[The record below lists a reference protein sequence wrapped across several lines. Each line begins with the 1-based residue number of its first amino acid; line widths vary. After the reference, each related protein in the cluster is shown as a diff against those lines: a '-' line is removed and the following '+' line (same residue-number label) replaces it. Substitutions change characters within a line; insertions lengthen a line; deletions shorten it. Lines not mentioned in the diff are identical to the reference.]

1 MNVIIFG
8 PPGAGKGTQSKR
20 LEKDRGYIQLSTGDM
35 LRSAISSGSE
45 LGQKVKSILHDGG
58 LVSDEIVNALIE
70 EKLVAHAGVP
80 GFIYDGFPRT
90 IAQAKEL
97 DQLLEQRGTKIHKVI
112 NLKVDEN
119 ELMERVAKRFTEQG
133 RKDDTPDTFKSR
145 ILKYKAETAPL
156 LEVYNEQGKM
166 VEVNG
171 MQDVETVAKSIAI
184 TLGTE

>member
-20 LEKDRGYIQLSTGDM
+20 LENDRGYVQLSTGDM

-45 LGQKVKSILHDGG
+45 LGRTVKSILDEGG

-70 EKLVAHAGVP
+70 EKLVAHAGIP

-90 IAQAKEL
+90 VAQANAL
-97 DQLLEQRGTKIHKVI
+97 DHLLEQRGTKIHTVI

-119 ELMERVAKRFTEQG
+119 ELMERVAKRFAEQG

-156 LEVYNEQGKM
+156 LEIYREQGKL

-171 MQDVETVAKSIAI
+171 MEDVETVAQSIAR
-184 TLGTE
+184 TLDTE

>member
-20 LEKDRGYIQLSTGDM
+20 LEKDRGYLQLSTGDM
-35 LRSAISSGSE
+35 LRSAISSGTE
-45 LGQKVKSILHDGG
+45 LGQKVKSVLDEGG

-70 EKLVAHAGVP
+70 EKLETHAGIP

-90 IAQAKEL
+90 VAQANAL
-97 DQLLEQRGTKIHKVI
+97 DHLLEQRGTKIFRVF

-119 ELMERVAKRFTEQG
+119 ELMERVAKRYAEQG

-156 LEVYNEQGKM
+156 LKIYEEQGKL
-166 VEVNG
+166 VLVDG
-171 MQDVETVAKSIAI
+171 MANVETVAKSIA
-184 TLGTE
+184 LVLDSK

>member
-20 LEKDRGYIQLSTGDM
+20 LENDRGYVQLSTGDM
-35 LRSAISSGSE
+35 LRSAIASGSE
-45 LGQKVKSILHDGG
+45 LGRKVKSILDEGG

-70 EKLVAHAGVP
+70 EKLETHAGVP

-90 IAQAKEL
+90 IAQAKAL
-97 DQLLEQRGTKIHKVI
+97 DQLLEQRGTRIHTVI

-119 ELMERVAKRFTEQG
+119 VLMERVANRFAEQG
-133 RKDDTPDTFKSR
+133 RKDDTPETFKSR

-156 LEVYNEQGKM
+156 LEIYRQQGKL
-166 VEVNG
+166 VELDG
-171 MQDVETVAKSIAI
+171 MAVVETVAVSIAQ
-184 TLGTE
+184 TLDRR

>member
-20 LEKDRGYIQLSTGDM
+20 LENDRGYVQLSTGDM
-35 LRSAISSGSE
+35 LRSAISRGSE
-45 LGQKVKSILHDGG
+45 LGKKVKSILDEGG

-70 EKLVAHAGVP
+70 EKLETHAGVP

-90 IAQAKEL
+90 IAQAKAL
-97 DQLLEQRGTKIHKVI
+97 DQLLEQRGTQIHAVI

-119 ELMERVAKRFTEQG
+119 VLLERVANRFAEQG
-133 RKDDTPDTFKSR
+133 RKDDTPETFKSR

-156 LEVYNEQGKM
+156 IEIYRGQGKL
-166 VEVNG
+166 VELDG
-171 MQDVETVAKSIAI
+171 MAVVETVAVSIAQ
-184 TLGTE
+184 TLDRR

>member
-20 LEKDRGYIQLSTGDM
+20 LENDRGYVQLSTGDM
-35 LRSAISSGSE
+35 LRSAISRGSE
-45 LGQKVKSILHDGG
+45 LGRKVKSILDEGG

-70 EKLVAHAGVP
+70 EKLETHAGVP

-90 IAQAKEL
+90 VAQAKAL
-97 DQLLEQRGTKIHKVI
+97 DRLLEQRGTRIHAVI

-119 ELMERVAKRFTEQG
+119 VLMARVAKRFEEQG
-133 RKDDTPDTFKSR
+133 RKDDMPETFKSR

-156 LEVYNEQGKM
+156 LEIYRRQGKL
-166 VEVNG
+166 VELDG
-171 MQDVETVAKSIAI
+171 MEVVETVAVSIAQ
-184 TLGTE
+184 TLDRR